1 MGENSGPAPA
11 PENRINAIPTVKVT
25 GEQART
31 SLVHSCD
38 GEKEIRVVQVTICNV
53 PFAWM
58 ISKKMTKRN
67 DFRAPIIF
75 MKTVYYDGSGW

>member
-25 GEQART
+25 GEQARR
-31 SLVHSCD
+31 SLVRARD
-38 GEKEIRVVQVTICNV
+38 EENEIHVVQVTICNV

-58 ISKKMTKRN
+58 ISKKMTKLK
-67 DFRAPIIF
+67 DFRAPIIS
-75 MKTVYYDGSGW
+75 MRTVYYDGYGW